1 MLRRHFPIPKILPN
15 GVISRMAFPP
25 EGIFCVLSVGKMLE
39 SVRNKQ
45 ESCGKMLES
54 VRNERETVKNKEESC
69 GKVQE
74 FVGNEQESCGKRVP
88 SYTQCLDL
96 RKFVRMG
103 SISCV
108 LSLELDEK
116 CRKTWYFA
124 RRFSVLS
131 LFCMLIFLVGCN
143 SSRLTRSRLPSPW
156 KMAHF
161 PRYSAT
167 FDFYSEPTQVLLRT
181 LSLDKKVNK
190 NPKRVLETLN
200 EAFQESPRLDLLGMM
215 AEVSFMEGKRQV
227 KSRRFPELAQR
238 NAAEWHLRAA
248 RYSYEYLFHA
258 QWEGV
263 RNPYEPLFQR
273 VSRIYNESSEQILRL
288 AGYEDDE
295 ISFEKNG
302 SIIIDLPD
310 APRAIPLRMRS
321 VEWCIA
327 DFTYFRFASDFEVT
341 GLRNR
346 YRRYGL
352 GVPLV
357 ARCRSIHQKPTRY
370 RYCLQELCVPMTA
383 FLRFSEEGVPEME
396 IIDTMECNV
405 AEVGN
410 IRVPLEIDYTTP
422 LAYSFELTLEKNALD
437 GATLGLLSPDAL
449 LKETEDGTRQLK
461 GIYMPQAYDAEKIPV
476 VMIHGLWSS
485 AMTWMEMYNTLNN
498 LPILREKYQFWF
510 YFYPNGQPFW
520 VSAAQLRDD
529 LNALRH
535 ELDPT
540 RENAHMDQ
548 MVLVG
553 HSMGGLVALLQT
565 IDSQER
571 FWNLITATP
580 VEQLP
585 GTPESNQEV
594 ARWFHTVPNPS
605 VNCVITLGTPFKGS
619 GYANKTTR
627 GLTGIMGKKATLVE
641 TNLDKF
647 REENQKF
654 IQNEQLLDFYTA
666 LDSLQKDSI
675 FWSAL
680 LESTPAPWVTY
691 YNVVA
696 HLKADD
702 AGSHSDGVVSVES
715 ATLPWATQEYNVT
728 ALHREITNNAEAIL
742 SVARI
747 LAERLENNS
756 KNEHNP

>member
-1 MLRRHFPIPKILPN
+1 M
-15 GVISRMAFPP
+15 VIF
-25 EGIFCVLSVGKMLE
+25 F
-39 SVRNKQ
+39 
-45 ESCGKMLES
+45 
-54 VRNERETVKNKEESC
+54 T
-69 GKVQE
+69 
-74 FVGNEQESCGKRVP
+74 
-88 SYTQCLDL
+88 
-96 RKFVRMG
+96 
-103 SISCV
+103 
-108 LSLELDEK
+108 
-116 CRKTWYFA
+116 
-124 RRFSVLS
+124 
-131 LFCMLIFLVGCN
+131 GCS

-156 KMAHF
+156 NF
-161 PRYSAT
+161 TQLPRRSAS
-167 FDFYSEPTQVLLRT
+167 FDSYSEPTQVLLRT
-181 LSLDKKVNK
+181 LSLDKKVSK
-190 NPKRVLETLN
+190 NPKQVLAALG
-200 EAFQESPRLDLLGMM
+200 EAFQESPRLELLGMM
-215 AEVSFMEGKRQV
+215 AEVSFVEGRRQA
-227 KSRRFPELAQR
+227 KSRRFPEISER
-238 NAAEWHLRAA
+238 NAAQWYLYAA
-248 RYSYEYLFHA
+248 RFSYKYLFHS
-258 QWEGV
+258 QWESV

-288 AGYEDDE
+288 AGGGDGE
-295 ISFEKNG
+295 ICFVENG
-302 SIIIDLPD
+302 SVALDLPD
-310 APRAIPLRMRS
+310 ASRTIAVRMSSSEWS
-321 VEWCIA
+321 VG
-327 DFTYFRFASDFEVT
+327 DFSHFQFASDFEVT

-357 ARCRSIHQKPTRY
+357 ARCRSVHQKSTHY

-383 FLRFSEEGVPEME
+383 FLRFDENNVPEIE
-396 IIDTMECNV
+396 VIDTMERNV
-405 AEVGN
+405 VDVGN
-410 IRVPLEIDYTTP
+410 VQVPLEIDYTTP

-449 LKETEDGTRQLK
+449 LKQTEDGSRQLK

-476 VMIHGLWSS
+476 VMVHGLWSS

-580 VEQLP
+580 VEELP

-605 VNCVITLGTPFKGS
+605 VSCVITLGTPFKGS

-641 TNLDKF
+641 TNLNQF
-647 REENQKF
+647 RKDNRDL

-696 HLKADD
+696 RLKAED
-702 AGSHSDGVVSVES
+702 AGSYSDGVVSVES

-728 ALHREITNNAEAIL
+728 SLHREITNNAEAIL
-742 SVARI
+742 AVARI
-747 LAERLENNS
+747 LAERLDENRN
-756 KNEHNP
+756 